1 MGKVVPRGSGNDGNP
16 GLPCWY
22 GHQGVRLG
30 VSSEAGAGVSSCVH
44 LYTCLGACMPAESWG
59 RSRDPVDLRSQGA
72 GPGAEFTKEVP
83 RDLSASHIHVK
94 GVQEVRNS
102 NSYKGF
108 VRRISL
114 GEG

>member
-1 MGKVVPRGSGNDGNP
+1 M
-16 GLPCWY
+16 
-22 GHQGVRLG
+22 
-30 VSSEAGAGVSSCVH
+30 
-44 LYTCLGACMPAESWG
+44 
-59 RSRDPVDLRSQGA
+59 DLRSQGAA

-83 RDLSASHIHVK
+83 ERPLSLPYPREGYAR
-94 GVQEVRNS
+94 VRNS